1 VTQYGHH
8 QIILIQRGEV
18 RRKKWEEK
26 DLPLFIEVKGNNHQ
40 NARLHHAQ
48 KEGKSNQATPPKQ
61 KNSQKRTCPSLTT
74 STMFLVPTCLHC
86 QSEGV
91 AFSEPL
97 R

>member
-1 VTQYGHH
+1 VTQYGQH

-61 KNSQKRTCPSLTT
+61 KIPKNGHAPPSPPVLC
-74 STMFLVPTCLHC
+74 F
-86 QSEGV
+86 
-91 AFSEPL
+91 
-97 R
+97 